1 MRIKLTKIGN
11 SWGVRL
17 PKTVLTEC
25 GFDKEAELEVR
36 HKMIMLSPVCAPRMN
51 WSSEIEN
58 ELVRR
63 PALHKG
69 EWQW

>member
-1 MRIKLTKIGN
+1 MRVKLTKIGN

-17 PKTVLTEC
+17 PKAVLTEC

-36 HKMIMLSPVCAPRMN
+36 HKMVMLSAVLAPRQN
-51 WSSEIEN
+51 WSDQIEN
-58 ELVRR
+58 DLVRR
-63 PALHKG
+63 PGLHKG

>member
-1 MRIKLTKIGN
+1 MRVKLTKIGN

-17 PKTVLTEC
+17 PKTVLVEC

-36 HKMIMLSPVCAPRMN
+36 QKTVLLSPVMSAREN
-51 WSSEIEN
+51 WEAQ
-58 ELVRR
+58 LAADFDKV
-63 PALHKG
+63 PFLKKG

>member
-17 PKTVLTEC
+17 PKTVLVEC
-25 GFDKEAELEVR
+25 GFQKEAELEV
-36 HKMIMLSPVCAPRMN
+36 KKKTVLLSPVTSVRENWEAQLSAEFNKAPF
-51 WSSEIEN
+51 IK
-58 ELVRR
+58 
-63 PALHKG
+63 KG